1 MARLDRSGKSGRFRR
16 VSPIAVRRGEGRLT
30 EPTAAAHL
38 SRQQR
43 GPMPHERQFPPPRL
57 SSRSALSEKTFAG
70 ICGNEEDAPIP
81 VIGLNSL
88 SLAEVG

>member
-1 MARLDRSGKSGRFRR
+1 
-16 VSPIAVRRGEGRLT
+16 
-30 EPTAAAHL
+30 
-38 SRQQR
+38 
-43 GPMPHERQFPPPRL
+43 MPHERQFPPPRL